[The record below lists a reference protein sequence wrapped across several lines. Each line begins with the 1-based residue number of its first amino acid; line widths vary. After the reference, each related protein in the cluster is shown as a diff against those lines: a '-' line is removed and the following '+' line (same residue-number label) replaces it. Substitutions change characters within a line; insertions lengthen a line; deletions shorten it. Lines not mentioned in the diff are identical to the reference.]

1 MSEYSPTPQADK
13 LINKSNSTCTV
24 LEMIAE
30 RDRTYA
36 LCDVDVTTTTR
47 EDKEIKSKLNFRL
60 LDAINYAPKK
70 GRDKNLFR
78 ERYTREGF

>member
-13 LINKSNSTCTV
+13 LIKKLNSTCTV

-36 LCDVDVTTTTR
+36 LRDVDVTTTTR
-47 EDKEIKSKLNFRL
+47 EDKKIKSKLKL
-60 LDAINYAPKK
+60 QIA
-70 GRDKNLFR
+70 
-78 ERYTREGF
+78 

>member
-36 LCDVDVTTTTR
+36 LRDVDVTTTTR
-47 EDKEIKSKLNFRL
+47 EDKEIKSKLKL
-60 LDAINYAPKK
+60 QIV
-70 GRDKNLFR
+70 
-78 ERYTREGF
+78 

>member
-24 LEMIAE
+24 LDMIAE

-36 LCDVDVTTTTR
+36 LRDVDVTTTTR
-47 EDKEIKSKLNFRL
+47 EDKKIKSKLKL
-60 LDAINYAPKK
+60 QIA
-70 GRDKNLFR
+70 
-78 ERYTREGF
+78 

>member
-13 LINKSNSTCTV
+13 LINKSNNICTV

-36 LCDVDVTTTTR
+36 LRDVTTTTR
-47 EDKEIKSKLNFRL
+47 QDKEIKSKLKL
-60 LDAINYAPKK
+60 
-70 GRDKNLFR
+70 
-78 ERYTREGF
+78 

>member
-30 RDRTYA
+30 WVRTYA
-36 LCDVDVTTTTR
+36 LRDVDVTTKTR
-47 EDKEIKSKLNFRL
+47 EDKEIKSKLKLQIAWCNKL
-60 LDAINYAPKK
+60 CTKE
-70 GRDKNLFR
+70 R
-78 ERYTREGF
+78 ER

>member
-30 RDRTYA
+30 RDRTHA

-47 EDKEIKSKLNFRL
+47 EDKEIKSN
-60 LDAINYAPKK
+60 
-70 GRDKNLFR
+70 
-78 ERYTREGF
+78 

>member
-24 LEMIAE
+24 LDMIAE

-36 LCDVDVTTTTR
+36 LRDVDVTTTTR
-47 EDKEIKSKLNFRL
+47 QDKEIKSKLKL
-60 LDAINYAPKK
+60 QVA
-70 GRDKNLFR
+70 
-78 ERYTREGF
+78 

>member
-13 LINKSNSTCTV
+13 LINKLNSTCTV

-36 LCDVDVTTTTR
+36 LRDVDVTTTTR
-47 EDKEIKSKLNFRL
+47 EDKKIKSKLKL
-60 LDAINYAPKK
+60 QIA
-70 GRDKNLFR
+70 
-78 ERYTREGF
+78 

>member
-13 LINKSNSTCTV
+13 LIKKLNSTCTV

-36 LCDVDVTTTTR
+36 LRDVDVTTTTR
-47 EDKEIKSKLNFRL
+47 EGNEIKSKL
-60 LDAINYAPKK
+60 
-70 GRDKNLFR
+70 KNLN
-78 ERYTREGF
+78 